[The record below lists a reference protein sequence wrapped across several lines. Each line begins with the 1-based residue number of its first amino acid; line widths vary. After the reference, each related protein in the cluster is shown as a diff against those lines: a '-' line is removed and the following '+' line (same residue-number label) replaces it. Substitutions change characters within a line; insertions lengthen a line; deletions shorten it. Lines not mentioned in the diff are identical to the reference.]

1 MTKPKPPV
9 RVNTAPKLRMDIIA
23 ENNTYKINSGSA
35 FTTWIPSFVILQPL
49 LIRFLNPYFPVKSP
63 VNPGPEPNIFLGYL
77 SDYSN
82 LLRQFTQDISFKYPQ
97 DKLHHLQKPLPLL
110 LPRRT
115 SETTLSSCF
124 DLS

>member
-9 RVNTAPKLRMDIIA
+9 RVNIAPKLRIDIIA
-23 ENNTYKINSGSA
+23 ENNTYKINSGSS

-49 LIRFLNPYFPVKSP
+49 LIRFMNPVS
-63 VNPGPEPNIFLGYL
+63 NPSNIPCGEPNIFLGYL